1 MKPGTLVTKVVVVV
15 IALAVAAY
23 LTRYVVDSMTDPFE
37 TTLTYEYT
45 LEEGTEVTGWL
56 VRSETVVQA
65 PGTASRELVEILPE
79 EGEKVAAGGA
89 IARVYQSAA
98 ALELQEEITRL
109 SRELSQVQYIMSRN
123 LQAGDTAELE
133 EGIEGAITAIRAMAA
148 RGQLSGLSSQ
158 TEELKNLVYRREYT
172 YNEDAGLE
180 ERESELSAQLKSLR
194 QQAGQGTTA
203 VRASAPGVFSAQVDG
218 YETVLTPA
226 ALAELSPSGL
236 EGLVNARVTVDEG
249 STLGKLITSS
259 KWYLALTLDEDQV
272 EQIGKT
278 VTVRFSQDYT
288 SDMSMQVERISDP
301 EEGSAL
307 VVLSSTRYLSET
319 TLLRKQ
325 SADLIYQDTTGLRV
339 PQRALRIRSETQKD
353 EQTGQETQVQVTGV
367 YAVTGSQLEWRPVT
381 VLAEGDGFYL
391 VAPANPDSSRALRSG
406 DEIVVRGEDIYDGKV
421 IRQ

>member
-56 VRSETVVQA
+56 VRSETVVQS

-288 SDMSMQVERISDP
+288 DDMSMQVERISDP